1 MKKKKVSTTVVI
13 NNRSGL
19 HARPASVFAKEANKY
34 KSDIKIISNK
44 NKKEANAKS
53 IIDILSLTA
62 TRGQSLE
69 LVAEG
74 EDAEEAVKNIQ
85 SLVEKGLKN
94 ENL

>member
-1 MKKKKVSTTVVI
+1 MKKKKVSTTVII

-19 HARPASVFAKEANKY
+19 HARPACVFVKEASKY
-34 KSDIKIISNK
+34 ESDIKVINEK

-62 TRGQSLE
+62 TRGESLK

-74 EDAEEAVKNIQ
+74 EDAEKAIKNIQ
-85 SLVEKGLKN
+85 ALVEKGLKN
-94 ENL
+94 EDL